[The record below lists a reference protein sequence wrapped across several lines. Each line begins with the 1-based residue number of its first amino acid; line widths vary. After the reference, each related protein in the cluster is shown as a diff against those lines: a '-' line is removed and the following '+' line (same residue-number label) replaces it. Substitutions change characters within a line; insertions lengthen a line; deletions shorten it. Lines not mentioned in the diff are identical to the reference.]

1 MSNRVLLL
9 ATTFVDNSG
18 ESYGFRVSDEY
29 DKAYYN
35 NHPSPV
41 KGDMEVL
48 KLAIETDEFS
58 QFADFLRDNELGL
71 TVNDVYYDWSQIKEF
86 FE

>member
-1 MSNRVLLL
+1 MANRVYLLS
-9 ATTFVDNSG
+9 TTFKDVSG

-35 NHPSPV
+35 MLEHLVND
-41 KGDMEVL
+41 DMKIL
-48 KLAIETDEFS
+48 KIAIETDEFS

-71 TVNDVYYDWSQIKEF
+71 TINDTWYDWSEIKEF